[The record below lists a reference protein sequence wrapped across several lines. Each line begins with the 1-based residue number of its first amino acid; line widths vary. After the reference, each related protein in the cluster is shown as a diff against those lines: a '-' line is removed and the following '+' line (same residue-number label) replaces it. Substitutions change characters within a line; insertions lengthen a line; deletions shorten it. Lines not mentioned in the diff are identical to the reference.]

1 MGVVDEHWCSR
12 CKKNLN
18 KKKAQYLEMTGINDP
33 AVLGAVCNKDDEPG
47 GKATRFAA
55 GLLCRKCALEIK
67 VEIPGS
73 GRKRSLWVFLQHL
86 RHKGNP
92 DFCPVLICLSW
103 NVCGTFESAGSGI
116 GWKQDTPFDPPSTGR
131 CCRHC
136 ALDLRGKLYC
146 KRRHPG
152 GFEVPQEEAVVEEQK
167 RDMVLETVL
176 QWLENS
182 PQIFKVQ
189 KSPNAQKALFEAV
202 GLNPA
207 SLHDPDPLLTG
218 ADMAP
223 KNPAA
228 VAIAR
233 ALDGPW
239 KERFQKVLCP
249 VPVDKELEEAVR
261 KELEES
267 RKGERPVFLSPIE
280 GVGEMEKKP

>member
-12 CKKNLN
+12 CKKNLD

-67 VEIPGS
+67 VENPGS

-92 DFCPVLICLSW
+92 DFCPVLLCLSW
-103 NVCGTFESAGSGI
+103 NVCGTFESAGSGTE
-116 GWKQDTPFDPPSTGR
+116 WTPGTSSGTSGK

-189 KSPNAQKALFEAV
+189 KSPNAQKALLKAV

-207 SLHDPDPLLTG
+207 SLLDPDPLLTG

-249 VPVDKELEEAVR
+249 VPFDKELEETVR
-261 KELEES
+261 KELGEFDKEECP
-267 RKGERPVFLSPIE
+267 RVPIE
-280 GVGEMEKKP
+280 GVGEKEKTT